1 MRRWAGPLA
10 VAVLAGLGA
19 WFAVL
24 HWIPD
29 VVMARAVTKMAERGG
44 WNRFLHAPP
53 VRAEAQTIVRPSP
66 DLLYSSCAF
75 DLASGPLEITAVPVP
90 DHYSSISVFD
100 GRTDVVFV
108 RNDQQMAGQTLRLF
122 LALAGQR
129 VPDGVDVVRLNA
141 PRGVVLQRVLLADPD
156 EAAVVD
162 PVRRQATCGTWNGQA
177 EP

>member
-1 MRRWAGPLA
+1 MRAWLGPVLLGLIGGAAG
-10 VAVLAGLGA
+10 

-24 HWIPD
+24 HWTPD
-29 VVMARAVTKMAERGG
+29 VVMHIAVGTMAERGG

-75 DLASGPLEITAVPVP
+75 DLGSGPVEVTAVPVP

-100 GRTDVVFV
+100 ARTDVVFV
-108 RNDQQMAGQTLRLF
+108 RNDEQMAGQPLRVF
-122 LALAGQR
+122 LAMAGQR
-129 VPDGVDVVRLNA
+129 VPDGVDVVRMAA
-141 PRGVVLQRVLLADPD
+141 PRGIVLQRVLLADPD
-156 EAAVVD
+156 EAAAID
-162 PVRRQATCGTWNGQA
+162 PTRSQARCATWNGQA